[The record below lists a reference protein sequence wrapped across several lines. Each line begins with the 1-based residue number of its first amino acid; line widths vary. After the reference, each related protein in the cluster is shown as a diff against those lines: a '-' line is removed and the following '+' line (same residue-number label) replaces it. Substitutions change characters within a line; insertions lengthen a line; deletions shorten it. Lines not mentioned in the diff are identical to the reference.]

1 MIPTSFSDL
10 IGNGSIKKYLT
21 QMVEKNAV
29 SHALLFSGTEG
40 IGKSL
45 FAQALCGAILSK
57 ENGGQSQLAK
67 LAAGIHPDIH
77 HYRPEG
83 KLGMHSIQS
92 MRELC
97 EEVYYPPFESAYK
110 YFIIHDAE
118 RMLTYSA
125 NALLKT
131 FEEPP
136 PRTKIILISR
146 SHHLLLP
153 TILSRCTTLHFQP
166 LSQQDIQ
173 LYLEQKLSVAAKEAV
188 LFSRLAQGSLG
199 KAIQLVK
206 QGGDKQRSLLL
217 DALAIGG
224 RWTYKTIS
232 QLAKKIAEEVENKIG
247 LIEEEIRNAYK
258 NVYLE
263 KMSAQQKG
271 ALEKELEGVAAL
283 ATTQELESIGRDLLS
298 WFRDLHLL
306 HLGGNPQ
313 FLINADYETQ
323 LLKVLDKGRLTPLD
337 VVEKAVTES
346 MLALQRS
353 TGFSLTL
360 ENLFL
365 KLNG

>member
-1 MIPTSFSDL
+1 MIPTCFADL
-10 IGNGSIKKYLT
+10 IGNDAIKLYLK
-21 QMVEKNAV
+21 QMVEKEAV
-29 SHALLFSGTEG
+29 GHALLFSGTEG

-45 FAQALCGAILSK
+45 FAQVLCGSIIIREERGS
-57 ENGGQSQLAK
+57 SQLAK

-83 KLGMHSIQS
+83 KSGMHSIQS

-136 PRTKIILISR
+136 PRTKILLISR

-153 TILSRCTTLHFQP
+153 TILSRCTVLHFQP
-166 LSQQDIQ
+166 ISSVAIQQ
-173 LYLEQKLSVAAKEAV
+173 YLEQKFAVSRQEAQ
-188 LFSRLAQGSLG
+188 LYSRLAHGSLA
-199 KAIQLVK
+199 KAIQLVNH
-206 QGGDKQRSLLL
+206 GGDKLRTLLL
-217 DALAIGG
+217 DALAVGG
-224 RWTYKTIS
+224 RWSYKSIN
-232 QLAKKIAEEVENKIG
+232 QLAKKLADEIEKKLG
-247 LIEEEIRNAYK
+247 HIEEELRNTYK
-258 NVYLE
+258 QAQLE

-271 ALEKELEGVAAL
+271 AMEKELEGVL
-283 ATTQELESIGRDLLS
+283 TMATAQEFESIGRDLLS
-298 WFRDLHLL
+298 WYRDLRLL
-306 HLGGNPQ
+306 DLKGNPDL
-313 FLINADYETQ
+313 LIHADYAIALAR
-323 LLKVLDKGRLTPLD
+323 LLEQGGAIALDK
-337 VVEKAVTES
+337 VENAVLES
-346 MLALQRS
+346 RLALQRS
-353 TGFSLTL
+353 TGLALTL